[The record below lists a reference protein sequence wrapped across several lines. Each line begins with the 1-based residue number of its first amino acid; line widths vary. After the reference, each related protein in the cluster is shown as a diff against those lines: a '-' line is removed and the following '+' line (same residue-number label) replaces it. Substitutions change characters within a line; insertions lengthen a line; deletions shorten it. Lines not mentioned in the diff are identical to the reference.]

1 MERHEIEAR
10 IDAQVDE
17 WKRNLDALKAKADS
31 SHGQADVAYRDALE
45 PLQKQFDALKIQAA
59 AAHDAADD
67 SWDSVSS
74 SFETSWNEWQDR
86 AKRVWDEAS
95 K

>member
-1 MERHEIEAR
+1 MERHEMEAR

-17 WKRNLDALKAKADS
+17 WKRNLDTLKAKADAS
-31 SHGQADVAYRDALE
+31 PGQANVAYRDALE

-67 SWDSVSS
+67 SWDSVSA

-86 AKRVWDEAS
+86 AKRAWDEAS